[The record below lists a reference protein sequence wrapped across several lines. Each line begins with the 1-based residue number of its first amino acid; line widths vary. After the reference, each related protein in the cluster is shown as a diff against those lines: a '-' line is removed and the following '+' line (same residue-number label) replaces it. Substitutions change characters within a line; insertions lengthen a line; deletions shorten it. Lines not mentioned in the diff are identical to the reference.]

1 MVDGG
6 ASASERRVS
15 APARDTSTLHRDAIG
30 ALAAAARAAN
40 AAAGPEEAL
49 AEFTRVCPAL
59 LGDRAAPLRPGGLKP
74 GERQF
79 SVCGV
84 FLLTPDARQNVLV
97 AEVGFP
103 PEQHRLRIDAGLAH
117 PGWVVKHR
125 RPLLLA
131 NTDLDADFRQILKT
145 ARMGSAMYAPMLWR
159 GDFLGQLV
167 LASQAR
173 DTYAEVDLEIL
184 VAFAEAATAAWCAHG
199 GPAWLGGLGE
209 KGPGT

>member
-1 MVDGG
+1 MT
-6 ASASERRVS
+6 
-15 APARDTSTLHRDAIG
+15 APGRDVTTLHRDAI
-30 ALAAAARAAN
+30 AVLAAAARAAN

-49 AEFTRVCPAL
+49 AEFTRVGPAL
-59 LGDRAAPLRPGGLKP
+59 LGDRAAHLRTGGLEP

-84 FLLTPDARQNVLV
+84 FALSPDGRENLLV

-103 PEQHRLRIDAGLAH
+103 PEQHRLRVDAGLAH
-117 PGWVVKHR
+117 PGWVVRHR

-131 NTDLDADFRQILKT
+131 NTDLDADFKQILKT

-159 GDFLGQLV
+159 GDFLGQIV

-173 DTYAEVDLEIL
+173 NTYAEIDLEIL
-184 VAFAEAATAAWCAHG
+184 VTFAETATAAWCAHG
-199 GPAWLGGLGE
+199 GPAWLATLG
-209 KGPGT
+209 KD